1 RRGGRRGERKSFV
14 CSASSS
20 ASPRLR
26 VQCPFPLTPKN
37 PDNVLYSVSQSTQPA
52 VIHSAV
58 REQLDKILAHR
69 LFSRSARM
77 ARFLR
82 FAVDH
87 SLSGHADELTEYVI
101 AVDVFDRSDS
111 CDPGVEP
118 F

>member
-1 RRGGRRGERKSFV
+1 MP
-14 CSASSS
+14 

-26 VQCPFPLTPKN
+26 VKLRHTARTGLPLSPKK

-87 SLSGHADELTEYVI
+87 SLSGRADDLKEYVI
-101 AVDVFDRSDS
+101 GVEVFDRSETY
-111 CDPGVEP
+111 DPRV
-118 F
+118 